1 MWGLGN
7 TWSTCFVMFM
17 LWSGEK
23 CVPCWW
29 FLSATFSLWLQYAQQ
44 HPLHHDRGEEWEQ
57 NQWNC
62 LSYLDQGENYYV
74 CNWIWVQPSV
84 VNWWFPSCTLARH
97 SRRAAKFLHLEQL
110 VQDIVCE
117 KAFFIVCL
125 CFYEIFSPC
134 HPQLLWNDDLK
145 GYPEM
150 HTNVQS
156 KQVWET
162 IQNSGMSCSGEHCKP
177 RSSTGC
183 QTDWSMLGKIPLKS
197 QGILARRFC
206 QLRHVWTDL
215 AWIPVTYC
223 IASFCSHY
231 SALTQ
236 AKLLPNLMGLL
247 LLLKWERLL
256 SKAQVLSNLS
266 LNT

>member
-29 FLSATFSLWLQYAQQ
+29 FLSTFSLWLQYAQQ
-44 HPLHHDRGEEWEQ
+44 HPLHHERGGEWEQ

-97 SRRAAKFLHLEQL
+97 RRRAAKFLHLEQL

-117 KAFFIVCL
+117 KTFFHSMSL
-125 CFYEIFSPC
+125 F
-134 HPQLLWNDDLK
+134 LWNILTISSSITMEWWFK
-145 GYPEM
+145 GLSWDAHKCPVKASM
-150 HTNVQS
+150 RNNS
-156 KQVWET
+156 KQWDELQWWTLQAQVKHWVP
-162 IQNSGMSCSGEHCKP
+162 NRLVNAGENP
-177 RSSTGC
+177 SQITGNTG
-183 QTDWSMLGKIPLKS
+183 QE
-197 QGILARRFC
+197 IL
-206 QLRHVWTDL
+206 
-215 AWIPVTYC
+215 
-223 IASFCSHY
+223 S
-231 SALTQ
+231 TQ
-236 AKLLPNLMGLL
+236 ACVD
-247 LLLKWERLL
+247 RLGMNSSHIL
-256 SKAQVLSNLS
+256 HS
-266 LNT
+266 LIL